1 MMENKG
7 DLFMDLFDCQANQT
21 MANKPLAERMR
32 PRSLSEFVGQ
42 DHLLAKG
49 KLLRQLIESDNVQ
62 SMILQGPPATGK
74 TSLASIISSNTSA
87 DFVKLNAVSL
97 SIADLRSVME
107 KAKDSLKFYR
117 KQTIVFLDEIHALK
131 SNAQMSLL
139 QSVENGTFI
148 LIGAT
153 TESITHDIIPPL
165 VSRCKIY
172 NLHSLTADEV
182 KTIINATLSDV
193 ERGLGNQSIEI
204 EMDAL
209 DYLADVCNGD
219 VRSALNALEVASYS
233 TEKGGKIHFDT
244 IQQAFQLRLNGITTT
259 DFYDLTSAFIK
270 SMRGSHTDAAIYW
283 LARMLDSGVD
293 PIFIARRVVI
303 QASEDVG
310 LANPQALQVAMAAKQ
325 AVEFIGMPEAR
336 IPLAEAVIFVSESP
350 KSNSAYKAINS
361 ALHTI
366 KNTRVFPIPNQ
377 LKNSSGLY
385 VNPIDHP
392 NSRLDYLPKELEGVQ
407 FYIPQNSGIE
417 ARIFTKRNST
427 DR

>member
-1 MMENKG
+1 
-7 DLFMDLFDCQANQT
+7 MDLFDYQVNQT
-21 MANKPLAERMR
+21 MENKPLAERMR
-32 PRSLSEFVGQ
+32 PRTLEEFIGQ
-42 DHLLAKG
+42 EHLLGKG
-49 KLLRQLIESDNVQ
+49 RLLWNLIQSDQIQ

-74 TSLASIISSNTSA
+74 TSLASIISTITSA

-97 SIADLRSVME
+97 SIGDLRSVME

-131 SNAQMSLL
+131 SNTQMSLL
-139 QSVENGTFI
+139 QAVENGTFI

-165 VSRCKIY
+165 VSRCKVY
-172 NLHSLTADEV
+172 NLYPLTSDEV
-182 KTIINATLSDV
+182 KKIVLAALGDK
-193 ERGLGNQSIEI
+193 ERGLGNKNLEI
-204 EMDAL
+204 ALSAL

-219 VRSALNALEVASYS
+219 VRSALNALEVAAYS
-233 TEKGGKIHFDT
+233 VKSDGIIELDT
-244 IQQAFQLRLNGITTT
+244 VEQAFQFRLNGISTT

-270 SMRGSHTDAAIYW
+270 SMRGSQTDAAIYW

-303 QASEDVG
+303 QAAEDVG
-310 LANPQALQVAMAAKQ
+310 LANPQALQVAIAAKQ

-336 IPLAEAVIFVSESP
+336 IPLAEAVIFLSESP

-361 ALHTI
+361 ALQAV
-366 KNTRVFPIPNQ
+366 KNNRNYPVPNQ

-392 NSRLDYLPKELEGVQ
+392 HARLDYLPKDLKEYQ
-407 FYIPQNSGIE
+407 FYTPQNSGIE
-417 ARIFTKRNST
+417 ARIFAKRNST
-427 DR
+427 DK

>member
-1 MMENKG
+1 
-7 DLFMDLFDCQANQT
+7 MDLFDYQANHT
-21 MANKPLAERMR
+21 AIANKPLAERMR
-32 PRSLSEFVGQ
+32 PRTLSEFVGQ
-42 DHLLAKG
+42 EHLLGKG
-49 KLLRQLIESDNVQ
+49 KLLRKLIESDQVQ
-62 SMILQGPPATGK
+62 SMILQGSPATGK
-74 TSLASIISSNTSA
+74 TSLASIISSITSA
-87 DFVKLNAVSL
+87 DFVKLNAISL
-97 SIADLRSVME
+97 SIAELRSVMD
-107 KAKDSLKFYR
+107 KAKDNLKFYR

-139 QSVENGTFI
+139 QAVEDGTFI

-172 NLHSLTADEV
+172 NLHPLTANEV
-182 KTIINATLSDV
+182 KTIVIAAISDV
-193 ERGLGNQSIEI
+193 ERGLGKQQIGI

-233 TEKGGKIHFDT
+233 TKFEGKINLDT
-244 IQQAFQLRLNGITTT
+244 IQQAFQLRLNGISTT

-303 QASEDVG
+303 QAAEDVG
-310 LANPQALQVAMAAKQ
+310 LANPQALQVAIAAKQ
-325 AVEFIGMPEAR
+325 AIEFIGMPEAR

-361 ALHTI
+361 ALHAV
-366 KNTRVFPIPNQ
+366 KSNRAFPIPNQ

-392 NSRLDYLPKELEGVQ
+392 NSKLDYLPKELEEVQ

-417 ARIFTKRNST
+417 SKIFSKRNST
-427 DR
+427 DKL

>member
-1 MMENKG
+1 
-7 DLFMDLFDCQANQT
+7 MDLFDYQANQT
-21 MANKPLAERMR
+21 MENKPLAERMR
-32 PRSLSEFVGQ
+32 PRTLGEFVGQ
-42 DHLLAKG
+42 EHLLGKG
-49 KLLRQLIESDNVQ
+49 KLLWKLIESDQIQ
-62 SMILQGPPATGK
+62 SMILQGAPATGK
-74 TSLASIISSNTSA
+74 TSLASIISGITSA
-87 DFVKLNAVSL
+87 NFVKLNAVSL
-97 SIADLRSVME
+97 SIADLRSVMD

-131 SNAQMSLL
+131 SNTQMSLL
-139 QSVENGTFI
+139 QAVENGTII

-165 VSRCKIY
+165 VSRCKVY
-172 NLHSLTADEV
+172 SLHPLTANEV
-182 KTIINATLSDV
+182 KKIVIAALSDV
-193 ERGLGNQSIEI
+193 ERGLGNQHIEI
-204 EMDAL
+204 EKEAL

-219 VRSALNALEVASYS
+219 VRSALNALEIASYS
-233 TEKGGKIHFDT
+233 AKSEGRIDLDT
-244 IQQAFQLRLNGITTT
+244 IQQAFQFRLNGISTT

-270 SMRGSHTDAAIYW
+270 SMRGSHTDAALYW

-303 QASEDVG
+303 QAAEDVG
-310 LANPQALQVAMAAKQ
+310 LANPQALQVAIAAKQ
-325 AVEFIGMPEAR
+325 AIEFIGMPEAR

-361 ALHTI
+361 ALHAV
-366 KNTRVFPIPNQ
+366 KNTRTFPIPNQ

-392 NSRLDYLPKELEGVQ
+392 NSRLDYLPKELEKTE

-417 ARIFTKRNST
+417 ARIFSKRNAT
-427 DR
+427 NK